1 MNTQLYRLFSLVLI
15 TALLV
20 AGAGTVVNAMRSPE
34 APVQIQ
40 IAQSID
46 QEGEVTQATLDYLLE
61 GAAGATQQPEVI
73 RAVIVKGYAL
83 TTWLWGEA
91 GGQTVLAH
99 SETGWTVLTSGGG
112 AVDTATLIDVGVP
125 AEIAEQLIEQ
135 DSAGE

>member
-1 MNTQLYRLFSLVLI
+1 MNTQLYRLFSLVLL

-20 AGAGTVVNAMRSPE
+20 AGTGAVVNAMRSPE
-34 APVQIQ
+34 EPVQIQ
-40 IAQSID
+40 IAQSTG

-73 RAVIVKGYAL
+73 RAVIVEGYAL

-99 SETGWTVLTSGGG
+99 RETGWTILISGGG
-112 AVDTATLIDVGVP
+112 TVDTATLIDVGVS
-125 AEIAEQLIEQ
+125 AEIAEQMIEQ
-135 DSAGE
+135 DSSGE